1 RGPRPPCPCPSFPSV
16 LCPSAPLWPWS
27 ILPQRPHRSD
37 PARRPCIDGGGVGT
51 PSPMKA
57 HGKAKEEIEAV
68 GGDPNVDDT
77 EGKPSEDRWFGGGSH
92 GWFDRLF
99 KRHRGGM
106 TRP

>member
-1 RGPRPPCPCPSFPSV
+1 
-16 LCPSAPLWPWS
+16 
-27 ILPQRPHRSD
+27 
-37 PARRPCIDGGGVGT
+37 
-51 PSPMKA
+51 MKA